1 MKDATKNDQDNN
13 NHGLSRRRLLRA
25 GAYAVGAAALIGAV
39 SSSAEAQTK
48 KAAQK
53 DAGYQESPMGGKSC
67 SSCRQFQAPG
77 SCSVV
82 EGTISPNGYCR
93 LYAKKA

>member
-1 MKDATKNDQDNN
+1 MTDHDNN
-13 NHGLSRRRLLRA
+13 KPGMLSRRRLLRA
-25 GAYAVGAAALIGAV
+25 GAYAAGAAALIGAAAT
-39 SSSAEAQTK
+39 SANAQVK
-48 KAAQK
+48 KAGQK

-67 SSCRQFQAPG
+67 GNCRQFQAPS

-82 EGTISPNGYCR
+82 ESPVNANGYCR

>member
-1 MKDATKNDQDNN
+1 MTDDTKNP
-13 NHGLSRRRLLRA
+13 GALSRRGLLKA
-25 GAYAVGAAALIGAV
+25 SAYAAGAAAVLGMAATG
-39 SSSAEAQTK
+39 AEAQVK

-53 DAGYQESPMGGKSC
+53 DAGYQDSPNAGKSC
-67 SSCRQFQAPG
+67 STCRQFQAPS

-82 EGTISPNGYCR
+82 EGTISGNGYCR